1 MQSATKSSLASHGRR
16 QDPICKSFNR
26 AVPLVGTDLREKPH
40 AHTRRH
46 AQVFSSVAF
55 IKRRNANNL
64 NIH

>member
-1 MQSATKSSLASHGRR
+1 
-16 QDPICKSFNR
+16 
-26 AVPLVGTDLREKPH
+26 VGTDLREKPH